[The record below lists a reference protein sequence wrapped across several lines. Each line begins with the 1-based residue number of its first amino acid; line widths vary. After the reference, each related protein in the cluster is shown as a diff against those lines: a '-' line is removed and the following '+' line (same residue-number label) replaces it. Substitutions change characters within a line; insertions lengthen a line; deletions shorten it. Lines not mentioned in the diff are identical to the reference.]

1 MHEKHAAIS
10 KLSFCTMFGSL
21 DKFATKIIEVI
32 MFVYPLLIS
41 YVVQSL
47 VYSNGLLLKYEYF
60 VGTSQFLGI
69 TLWITMETLQFHIT
83 QMCLFKDNNFDPT
96 G

>member
-1 MHEKHAAIS
+1 MSI
-10 KLSFCTMFGSL
+10 
-21 DKFATKIIEVI
+21 
-32 MFVYPLLIS
+32 
-41 YVVQSL
+41 
-47 VYSNGLLLKYEYF
+47 F
-60 VGTSQFLGI
+60 VGASQFLRN